1 MLVMKNIL
9 TLVLGL
15 VAFGFSA
22 SAQITVDGENV
33 AVEINHET
41 SRVELSEMAAAFKA
55 QGVEMR
61 YDNIEWANDHLI
73 RIRVRVKGTQGEIV
87 EYIADHLEEDQVI
100 KVTRKMANGEES
112 LCSGLDCE

>member
-1 MLVMKNIL
+1 MKNIL

-15 VAFGFSA
+15 FAFSFSA
-22 SAQITVDGENV
+22 AAQNAVDSENV

-41 SRVELSEMAAAFKA
+41 SRQELTQMAAAFKA

-73 RIRVRVKGTQGEIV
+73 RIRIRLKGTQGEIV
-87 EYIADHLEEDQVI
+87 EYFSDHLAEDQTI
-100 KVTRKMANGEES
+100 KVTRKMTNGDET